1 MAGSSTVRRR
11 AGVVVAAASAALL
24 LSGVTAASTAT
35 AAAAGTAAAPAVE
48 QKHCG
53 PGARTLSAPGSHLYP
68 DTGNGGYTSVHT
80 LIHLVYDADANR
92 FLPGTAVE
100 LTDRATQCLT
110 SLSLDFERRSR
121 NRTAGPDLTV
131 GSVSVD
137 GVPAR
142 WRFVQPTYP
151 GDPNGPDDPDPAA
164 HEASQTNPVGGPRH
178 NLLPPACSPELW
190 VGASYAKR
198 DALDG
203 TQCPAN
209 KLVITPAQPI
219 PAGATFTVT
228 VRYTGPPRGAQR
240 R

>member
-1 MAGSSTVRRR
+1 M
-11 AGVVVAAASAALL
+11 VVAAASAALL

-121 NRTAGPDLTV
+121 NRTAGPDLAV

-164 HEASQTNPVGGPRH
+164 HEASQTNPVGGPRTTRCRPRAH
-178 NLLPPACSPELW
+178 PSCGSARATPSGMRSTAPSALPTSSSSRRRSRSPPARRSPSRC
-190 VGASYAKR
+190 A
-198 DALDG
+198 
-203 TQCPAN
+203 
-209 KLVITPAQPI
+209 TPA
-219 PAGATFTVT
+219 A
-228 VRYTGPPRGAQR
+228 RGAQR